1 MVDPM
6 SSATLDLGNAQMPL
20 SADAEMQLPNTSIYA
35 DPSPPLPE
43 PSEIPDMTV
52 AVTPDHASF
61 LASLNLQPEALA
73 WVNTMIPN
81 PKSNKGLDKLLDCLN
96 TVLPNATSDVGNV
109 QVPPSA
115 DEITQRSDT

>member
-1 MVDPM
+1 MVDPI
-6 SSATLDLGNAQMPL
+6 SSATLDLGNVQMPL
-20 SADAEMQLPNTSIYA
+20 SADAEMQFPNTSIDA

-43 PSEIPDMTV
+43 PSEFPDKTV
-52 AVTPDHASF
+52 AVTPDHTSF

-96 TVLPNATSDVGNV
+96 AVLPNATSDVGNV
-109 QVPPSA
+109 QMPPGA